1 MIDIQLILLAIGSLL
16 LAGVL
21 LSKLSS
27 YIGVPTLIVFLLLGL
42 FFNGNTLFT
51 PSVDNYAYIQYIS
64 IFALIII
71 MFSGGLDTNTKKM
84 KPIAS
89 RGAVLATVGVLITA
103 IATGLL
109 IHYLLGIDIVLSLLM
124 GSIISSTDAAAVFS
138 IFRSG
143 KIKLKKNLAETLELE
158 SGANDPMAYVLTIS
172 FLELLTHPT
181 TSIEGIIFLFLK
193 SLILGAVF
201 GVISGKLSV
210 KLFENVN
217 LDVKGLYPVLL
228 VALAVLTF
236 SISEIVG
243 ANGFL
248 AVYIAGIMIGN
259 AKMIKDAKLSNET
272 NTTFF
277 EGLAWLMQVIM
288 FLVLGLFIF
297 PNQLLE
303 TAGISI
309 AIAIALMFIS
319 RPIAVFTS
327 LIPFKVSLKEKVFLS
342 WTGIKGAVPI
352 VFATYPLVA
361 GIPEAYTIFNV
372 VFFITIISVILQG
385 GTIKFVA
392 RKLDLLSTC

>member
-51 PSVDNYAYIQYIS
+51 PSVDSYTYIQYIS

-172 FLELLTHPT
+172 FIELLTHPT

-201 GVISGKLSV
+201 GVISGKLSI

-309 AIAIALMFIS
+309 VIAIALMFIS

>member
-51 PSVDNYAYIQYIS
+51 SSVDNYTYIQYIS

>member
-51 PSVDNYAYIQYIS
+51 PSVDSYTYIQYIS

-172 FLELLTHPT
+172 FIELLTHPT

-309 AIAIALMFIS
+309 VIAIALMFIS
-319 RPIAVFTS
+319 RPIAVFAS

>member
-51 PSVDNYAYIQYIS
+51 PSVDSYTYIQYIS

-172 FLELLTHPT
+172 FIELLTHPT

-309 AIAIALMFIS
+309 VIAIALMFIS

>member
-51 PSVDNYAYIQYIS
+51 PSVDSYTYIQYIS

-172 FLELLTHPT
+172 FIELLTHPT

-272 NTTFF
+272 STTFF

-309 AIAIALMFIS
+309 VIAIALMFIS

>member
-1 MIDIQLILLAIGSLL
+1 MIDIQILLLAIGSLL
-16 LAGVL
+16 LTGVL

-51 PSVDNYAYIQYIS
+51 PSLNNYAYIQYIS

-71 MFSGGLDTNTKKM
+71 MFSGGLDTDTKKM

-89 RGAVLATVGVLITA
+89 RGAVLATLGVFITA
-103 IATGLL
+103 IIVGLL
-109 IHYLLGIDIVLSLLM
+109 IHYLLGMNIVLSLLI

-138 IFRSG
+138 IFKSG
-143 KIKLKKNLAETLELE
+143 KIKLKNNLAETLELE
-158 SGANDPMAYVLTIS
+158 SGANDPMAYVLTIT
-172 FLELLTHPT
+172 FLQLLTHPT
-181 TSIEGIIFLFLK
+181 TSIEGIVFLFLK

-201 GVISGKLSV
+201 GLISGKLST
-210 KLFENVN
+210 KLIENIN

-228 VALAVLTF
+228 VSIAVLTF
-236 SISEIVG
+236 SISEITG

-248 AVYIAGIMIGN
+248 AVYIAGIMVGN
-259 AKMIKDAKLSNET
+259 AKMIKNAKISHESS
-272 NTTFF
+272 TTFF

-297 PNQLLE
+297 PNQLLQ

-309 AIAIALMFIS
+309 IIAIFLILIS
-319 RPIAVFTS
+319 RPIAVFVS
-327 LIPFKVSLKEKVFLS
+327 LAPFKSSLKEKVFLS

-361 GIPEAYTIFNV
+361 GIPQAYTIFNV

-392 RKLDLLSTC
+392 KKLDLLSNS

>member
-21 LSKLSS
+21 LSKLL
-27 YIGVPTLIVFLLLGL
+27 LILVSQLSLFFYCLDF

>member
-51 PSVDNYAYIQYIS
+51 PSVDSYTYIQYIS

-172 FLELLTHPT
+172 FIELLTHPT

-272 NTTFF
+272 STTFF

-309 AIAIALMFIS
+309 VIAIALMFIS

-385 GTIKFVA
+385 GTLKFCCKKA
-392 RKLDLLSTC
+392 